1 MKIPFVKIFYFF
13 HQDFG
18 GENES
23 FKLKVAGLKF
33 SGLRLQ
39 RKVSVIKK
47 NNLWWAR
54 HPYSLKPMMFRSF
67 DVSL

>member
-1 MKIPFVKIFYFF
+1 VPNGKSFSRIKIPFVKIFYFF

-23 FKLKVAGLKF
+23 FKLKVAGLKL

-47 NNLWWAR
+47 TIYGGQGILIAL
-54 HPYSLKPMMFRSF
+54 SL
-67 DVSL
+67 